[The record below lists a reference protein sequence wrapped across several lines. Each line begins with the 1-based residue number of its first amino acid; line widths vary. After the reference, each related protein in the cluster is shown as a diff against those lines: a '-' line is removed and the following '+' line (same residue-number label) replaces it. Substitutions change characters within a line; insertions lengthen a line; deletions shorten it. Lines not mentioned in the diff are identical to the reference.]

1 MHLSGTAM
9 DLFMTRVTRSDTGF
23 EFPMEPNLTEYGGL
37 GGNSRAVW
45 YMPAGGT
52 ASPSRATR

>member
-1 MHLSGTAM
+1 MHLSGTAV

-23 EFPMEPNLTEYGGL
+23 DPMEPNLTQYSGL

-52 ASPSRATR
+52 ASASRAAR